1 MNSARVLRGLVLGAI
16 GGFLGWFLVEHLL
29 PGVAGIFL
37 QAFGGGLPAPV
48 HEFFAAISQLTDDRR
63 RATSSAGIAVL
74 GATIG
79 LMDGL
84 ALGVGEGITA
94 GTQPKFMRALG
105 AGAATGLLGGVLGL
119 WVGQRVYEALLS
131 IFGVSPDGP
140 GGPLDFFVRLIART
154 VGWGLIG
161 TFVGCAIGVPS
172 GSTQK
177 IRNGFIGGTI
187 GGLVGGFAFEIF
199 AQITQ
204 TGGQVPRLI
213 GFTSIGAAVG
223 FFVSLVDEALK
234 SAWVKVLVGR
244 NEGREVV
251 IDKPSARVGRDE
263 LADIP
268 IFGDPSVSHHHAT
281 IYRQD
286 GRYLI
291 ADQGTAT
298 GTVVNGQRVSQQYLQ
313 DGDEIQLG
321 GVRMIFYEK
330 ATAGPERQP
339 VDAPRSP
346 VAPLPSVPANICAF
360 CGQEKDPLTGAC
372 ACSVGDPAPLAA
384 DAFGS
389 APPAWPSTA
398 GTSADAGAGTPRL
411 VAVAGPY
418 AGQVFPLAADG
429 ASIGR
434 EPARDV
440 ALTADAM
447 VSRRHASI
455 APEGGGFVLRDDG
468 SSNGTFVNGQRVQQH
483 LLRPGD
489 EIRIGASA
497 LRYEI

>member
-1 MNSARVLRGLVLGAI
+1 VLRGLVLGAI
-16 GGFLGWFLVEHLL
+16 GGFIGWALVELL
-29 PGVAGIFL
+29 GLSRDEVRAVDPSSFQMAALGGV
-37 QAFGGGLPAPV
+37 
-48 HEFFAAISQLTDDRR
+48 
-63 RATSSAGIAVL
+63 
-74 GATIG
+74 IG
-79 LMDGL
+79 MFDGL

-94 GTQPKFMRALG
+94 GTQPKFLRAVGWG
-105 AGAATGLLGGVLGL
+105 AVTGLLGGILGL
-119 WVGQRVYEALLS
+119 WVGQQFYQTMLS
-131 IFGVSPDGP
+131 VSGVSAYGP
-140 GGPLDFFVRLIART
+140 GGPIQFFVRLIART

-172 GSTQK
+172 GSVQK

-251 IDKPSARVGRDE
+251 IDKPSALVGRDE

-268 IFGDPSVSHHHAT
+268 IFGDPSVSRHHAT

-286 GRYLI
+286 GRYLV
-291 ADQGTAT
+291 ADQGTAA
-298 GTVVNGQRVSQQYLQ
+298 GTLVNGQRVSQQYLQ

-330 ATAGPERQP
+330 ATAGPQRRP
-339 VDAPRSP
+339 VDVPRSP
-346 VAPLPSVPANICAF
+346 VAPMPAVPTNVCAF

-389 APPAWPSTA
+389 ASPAWPAS
-398 GTSADAGAGTPRL
+398 AGAAPAAVSGMPRL
-411 VAVAGPY
+411 VAVTGPY
-418 AGQVFPLAADG
+418 AGRVFPLPTQG
-429 ASIGR
+429 GSIGR
-434 EPARDV
+434 DPARDV
-440 ALTADAM
+440 ALAADAM
-447 VSRRHASI
+447 VSRHHAVI
-455 APEGGGFVLRDDG
+455 EPEGNSFVLRDEG
-468 SSNGTFVNGQRVQQH
+468 SSNGTFVNGQRIQQH
-483 LLRPGD
+483 LLQPGD
-489 EIRIGASA
+489 EIRVGASA
-497 LRYEI
+497 LRFEV